1 MINGFT
7 VCYSNARPAGVCISR
22 NAMSVEL
29 NLLISAL
36 VHVQVS
42 APYINMGM

>member
-1 MINGFT
+1 LVLLLYFLK
-7 VCYSNARPAGVCISR
+7 IS
-22 NAMSVEL
+22 S
-29 NLLISAL
+29 LLSLTSAL